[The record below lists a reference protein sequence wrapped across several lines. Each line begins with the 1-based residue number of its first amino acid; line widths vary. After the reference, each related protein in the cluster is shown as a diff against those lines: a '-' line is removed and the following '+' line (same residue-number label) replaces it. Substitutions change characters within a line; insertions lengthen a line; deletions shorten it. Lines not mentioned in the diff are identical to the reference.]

1 MPESAPP
8 PGCPEIVERL
18 IRRGQ
23 TLATAESCTGG
34 LIAHSVTDVA
44 GSSACFL
51 GGVVAYS
58 NEAKMKFL
66 GVSEATLVAHGA
78 VSEAVAAE
86 LAEGAKAAFE
96 STWALGVT
104 GIAGPGGGTKEKPV
118 GLVYIGIAGTGV
130 LEVARHEFAGSRK
143 AIKQATADA
152 ALAMLWSHIA

>member
-1 MPESAPP
+1 MPETATP
-8 PGCPEIVERL
+8 PGCPEIVENL
-18 IRRGQ
+18 VRRRQ

-34 LIAHSVTDVA
+34 LIAHSITDVA

-51 GGVVAYS
+51 GGIVAYS

-96 STWALGVT
+96 SSWALGVT

-118 GLVYIGIAGTGV
+118 GLVYIGIAGAGL
-130 LEVARHEFAGSRK
+130 LEVARHEFAGSRQ
-143 AIKQATADA
+143 AVKQATADA
-152 ALAMLWSHIA
+152 ALAMLWSRIA